1 MAYGES
7 VGREK
12 RWFTGVEEGEII
24 GGLWGECRERKE
36 VAYGER
42 GGRDN
47 RWPMGR
53 V

>member
-1 MAYGES
+1 M
-7 VGREK
+7 
-12 RWFTGVEEGEII
+12 GVEKI
-24 GGLWGECRERKE
+24 GSLWGECRERKE

>member
-7 VGREK
+7 VGRENMWPMG
-12 RWFTGVEEGEII
+12 RVLGEKI

-42 GGRDN
+42 
-47 RWPMGR
+47 